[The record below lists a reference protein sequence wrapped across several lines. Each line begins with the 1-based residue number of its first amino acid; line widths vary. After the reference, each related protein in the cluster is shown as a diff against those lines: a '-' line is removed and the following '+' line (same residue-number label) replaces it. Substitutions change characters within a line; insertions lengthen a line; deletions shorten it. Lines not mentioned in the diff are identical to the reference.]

1 MNILESVLPSFGFND
16 ESINLIP
23 FGGGLINHTW
33 KVSDKGNEYILQR
46 VNDNV
51 FTQPQNIASNIRL
64 IADYF
69 KANFPSYNFVAPLTT
84 IYGEDL
90 LYIPSSGYYRMFP
103 FVAGSHAKQV
113 GETPAQAY
121 EAALQFGRFT
131 KLLCNLD
138 ISNLSITIPSFH
150 DLGLRY
156 QQFLTALEKGNK
168 DRMAASNDLIEQIV
182 KYQSIVSIYTSMLS
196 DTQFKRRVTHHDTKI
211 SNVLFDKE
219 DKGLCVID
227 LDTVM
232 PGYFISDVGDMLRTY
247 LCPVSEEENDFSK
260 IEVREEFYK
269 AIIDGY
275 KEEMKNELTDKE
287 NKYFFYAGKFMIY
300 MQALRFLTDHIN
312 ADAYYGAKY
321 EGQNFVRA
329 SNQMVLLERYLEK
342 EKDLGTYGEV

>member
-1 MNILESVLPSFGFND
+1 MNILESVLPSFGFLD
-16 ESINLIP
+16 DSITLIP
-23 FGGGLINHTW
+23 FGEGLINHTW
-33 KVSDKGNEYILQR
+33 KVSENGNEYILQR
-46 VNDNV
+46 VNSNV
-51 FTQPQNIASNIRL
+51 FTQPQNISSNIRL

-69 KANFPSYNFVAPLTT
+69 KLNWPSYYFVAPLTT
-84 IYGEDL
+84 IHGEDL

-113 GETPAQAY
+113 GETPSQAY
-121 EAALQFGRFT
+121 EAAIQFGRFT
-131 KLLCNLD
+131 RLLSKID

-156 QQFLTALEKGNK
+156 EQFLTALEKGNK
-168 DRMAASNDLIEQIV
+168 DRMAEAKDIIEQVI
-182 KYQSIVSIYTSMLS
+182 KYQSIVSVYTSMLS
-196 DTQFKRRVTHHDTKI
+196 DPQFKWRVTHHDTKI

-247 LCPVSEEENDFSK
+247 LCPVSEEEKDFSK
-260 IEVREEFYK
+260 IEVRDEFYK
-269 AIIDGY
+269 SIIDGY
-275 KEEMKNELTDKE
+275 KEEMKNELTEKE

-300 MQALRFLTDHIN
+300 MQALRFITDHIN
-312 ADAYYGAKY
+312 DDVYYGAKY

>member
-1 MNILESVLPSFGFND
+1 MNILESVLPSFGFHD
-16 ESINLIP
+16 DSITLIP
-23 FGGGLINHTW
+23 FGGGLINNTW
-33 KVSDKGNEYILQR
+33 KVSENGKEYILQR

-51 FTQPQNIASNIRL
+51 FTKPHNIASNIRL

-69 KANFPSYNFVAPLTT
+69 KANWPNYHFVAPLFT
-84 IYGEDL
+84 IQGDDL

-113 GETPAQAY
+113 GENPNQAY

-131 KLLCNLD
+131 RLLSKLD

-156 QQFLTALEKGNK
+156 EQFLTALENGNK
-168 DRMAASNDLIEQIV
+168 ERMAAAKDVIEQVV
-182 KYQSIVSIYTSMLS
+182 KYQSIVSVYTAMLS
-196 DTQFKRRVTHHDTKI
+196 DPAFKRRVTHHDTKI
-211 SNVLFDKE
+211 SNVLFDNQ

-247 LCPVSEEENDFSK
+247 LCPVSEEEKDFSK
-260 IEVREEFYK
+260 IIVRDEFYK
-269 AIIDGY
+269 AIINGY
-275 KEEMKNELTDKE
+275 KEEMKHELTEKE

-300 MQALRFLTDHIN
+300 MQALRFITDHIN
-312 ADAYYGAKY
+312 DDIYYGAKY
-321 EGQNFVRA
+321 EGQNLVRA
-329 SNQMVLLERYLEK
+329 SNQMVLLQRYLEK
-342 EKDLGTYGEV
+342 ENDLGTYGEV